1 MTKPKST
8 APSRIVNLL
17 TATPDGLR
25 VSQIAEQLSLT
36 TKFLAA
42 HMWQLKKDGTLTH
55 DRSTGV
61 YKLSPVNTQV
71 ADVPKAPKVSEQI
84 LHKQIAALR
93 KSNEELSQYWSAA
106 VDSSREFE
114 RKYFDALGV
123 IAYLEAKLEI

>member
-8 APSRIVNLL
+8 APRRIVNLL
-17 TATPDGLR
+17 TVTPDGLR

-71 ADVPKAPKVSEQI
+71 ADVPKPPKGSEQI

-93 KSNEELSQYWSAA
+93 KSNEGLNEDFVATLRCA
-106 VDSSREFE
+106 REFE

-123 IAYLEAKLEI
+123 IAYLEAKLKI